1 MTLITGAN
9 NQDSAVEDLVRD
21 SSDQTFMQDVVE
33 ASRDVPVLVDF
44 WAPWCGPCRQLG
56 PMIEKTVLDAGGA
69 VKLVK
74 INIDENPGIAQQ
86 LRVQSIPAVFAFK
99 NGQPVDGFTGALP
112 ESQIKDFIARISGK
126 GPSEAEIRA
135 IVDRGLAA
143 IEGGDLNGA
152 SQDFATVLQIDP
164 GHPGALS
171 GLVRVWLK
179 AGDADK
185 ARQILAQI
193 PEDRADDPAVDGA
206 RAALELATGRPVD
219 DAATAALRQAVAE
232 DASNLQARYDLAE
245 ALVAAGDH
253 KSAVDQLIAITALDR
268 EWNEQAA
275 RTLLL
280 KVFEAAGPVSEVT
293 RDGRRRL
300 SAILFS

>member
-9 NQDSAVEDLVRD
+9 NQDNAVDDLVRD

-99 NGQPVDGFTGALP
+99 NGQPVDGFTGAVP

-126 GPSEAEIRA
+126 GPSEAEVRA

-206 RAALELATGRPVD
+206 RAALELATGRPAD
-219 DAATAALRQAVAE
+219 DGATAALRQAVAE

-245 ALVAAGDH
+245 ALVAASDH
-253 KSAVDQLIAITALDR
+253 KGAVDQLIAITALDR

>member
-9 NQDSAVEDLVRD
+9 NQDNAVDDLVRD

-206 RAALELATGRPVD
+206 RAALELATGRPAD
-219 DAATAALRQAVAE
+219 DAATAALRQTVAE

-253 KSAVDQLIAITALDR
+253 KGAVDQLIAITALDR

>member
-9 NQDSAVEDLVRD
+9 NQDSAVDDLVRD

-206 RAALELATGRPVD
+206 RAALELATGRPAD

-253 KSAVDQLIAITALDR
+253 KGAVDQLIAITALDR

>member
-9 NQDSAVEDLVRD
+9 NQDNAVDDLVRD

-193 PEDRADDPAVDGA
+193 PEDRADDPAVGGA
-206 RAALELATGRPVD
+206 RAALELATGRPAD
-219 DAATAALRQAVAE
+219 DGATAALRQAVAE

-253 KSAVDQLIAITALDR
+253 KGAVDQLIAITALDR

>member
-9 NQDSAVEDLVRD
+9 NQDNAVDDLVRD

-56 PMIEKTVLDAGGA
+56 PLIEKTVLDAGGA

-206 RAALELATGRPVD
+206 RAALELATGRPAD
-219 DAATAALRQAVAE
+219 DGATAALRQAVAE

-253 KSAVDQLIAITALDR
+253 KGAVDQLIAITALDR

>member
-135 IVDRGLAA
+135 IVERGLAA

-179 AGDADK
+179 AGDAEK

-193 PEDRADDPAVDGA
+193 PEDRADDPAV
-206 RAALELATGRPVD
+206 T
-219 DAATAALRQAVAE
+219 E

-253 KSAVDQLIAITALDR
+253 KGAVDQLIAITALDR

>member
-1 MTLITGAN
+1 MTLISGAN
-9 NQDSAVEDLVRD
+9 GQANPTDDLVRD
-21 SSDQTFMQDVVE
+21 SSDQTFMQDVIE
-33 ASRDVPVLVDF
+33 PSRDVPVLVDF

-56 PMIEKTVLDAGGA
+56 PMIEKTVLEAAGA
-69 VKLVK
+69 VRLVK

-126 GPSEAEIRA
+126 GPSEADLRA
-135 IVDRGLAA
+135 LVASGLAA
-143 IEGGDLNGA
+143 IEAGDLNGA
-152 SQDFATVLQIDP
+152 SQDFATVLQADP
-164 GHPGALS
+164 GHPGAIAGLS
-171 GLVRVWLK
+171 RVWLK
-179 AGDADK
+179 AGDAEK
-185 ARQILAQI
+185 AGQILAQV
-193 PEDRADDPAVDGA
+193 PEDRADDPAIDGA
-206 RAALELATGRPVD
+206 RAALELATGAPVD
-219 DAATAALRQAVAE
+219 DAATAALRQAVAA

-245 ALVAAGDH
+245 ALVTAGDH
-253 KSAVDQLIAITALDR
+253 KGAVDQLIAITALDR
-268 EWNEQAA
+268 EWNDQAA

-280 KVFEAAGPVSEVT
+280 KVFDAAGPASDIT

>member
-9 NQDSAVEDLVRD
+9 NQDNAVDDLVRD

-206 RAALELATGRPVD
+206 RAALELATGRPAD

-253 KSAVDQLIAITALDR
+253 KGAVDQLIAITALDR